1 MALFNYATRELSAKI
16 VYYGPGLSGK
26 TTNIEMVHKMLRPEQ
41 KGRLISLPTQTD
53 RTLFFD
59 FLPIELGQIKG
70 FKVRFH
76 LYTVPGQVFYN
87 ATRRLVLQGVD
98 GVVFVADSQ
107 REMINGDMESLKNLM
122 DNLSAYGKKLEDLP
136 FVLQYNKR
144 DLRSAA
150 PVAELDAALNSLHVP
165 AFEAVAPTGKGV
177 TETLVGISRMVFAH
191 LRKTLLM
198 PGEMAAHDDIGDIA
212 DARIRKTFT
221 TPPAE
226 PLEEITDIEEIH
238 DVGVAPPAVT
248 PPARAKVPPP
258 TPIKVPPPAPA
269 KAAPPPPVKVTPPAP
284 VKLTPPA
291 PVKLTPPAP
300 VEERPQ
306 ATVGEVDLEPTSL
319 RVREAAPPAWFE
331 DLSGIE
337 EEIPEKKP
345 EQPPRAPVEV
355 APPAP
360 VEERPQ
366 ATVGE
371 VDLEPTSPRVA
382 AAAPPVGF
390 EELSEIEVEIKEKE
404 PEPPPPPT
412 TRPFVAVPVP
422 PRPSPPP
429 PSVVVSV
436 TPPPPPPSFTVSA
449 DSEGSGLT
457 FLKFEAPYVSPA
469 GQAVLPALFIDAAG
483 NPVRLRIRVTM
494 DEG

>member
-41 KGRLISLPTQTD
+41 RGRLISLPTETD

-122 DNLSAYGKKLEDLP
+122 DNLSSYGKKLEELP

-144 DLRSAA
+144 DLRNAA
-150 PVAELDAALNSLHVP
+150 PVAELDAALNFVHVP
-165 AFEAVAPTGKGV
+165 TFEAVARTGKGV

-198 PGEMAAHDDIGDIA
+198 PGEMAVHDDIDDLA
-212 DARIRKTFT
+212 DARIRKTFAMQE
-221 TPPAE
+221 AE
-226 PLEEITDIEEIH
+226 PLEEISDVEEIRE
-238 DVGVAPPAVT
+238 GVEEVRAAT
-248 PPARAKVPPP
+248 P
-258 TPIKVPPPAPA
+258 
-269 KAAPPPPVKVTPPAP
+269 AAPVA
-284 VKLTPPA
+284 
-291 PVKLTPPAP
+291 
-300 VEERPQ
+300 
-306 ATVGEVDLEPTSL
+306 EVDLEPTSL
-319 RVREAAPPAWFE
+319 RSSETR
-331 DLSGIE
+331 
-337 EEIPEKKP
+337 
-345 EQPPRAPVEV
+345 
-355 APPAP
+355 
-360 VEERPQ
+360 
-366 ATVGE
+366 
-371 VDLEPTSPRVA
+371 TSSTE
-382 AAAPPVGF
+382 F
-390 EELSEIEVEIKEKE
+390 DELSEIEVE
-404 PEPPPPPT
+404 
-412 TRPFVAVPVP
+412 VPGKATKP
-422 PRPSPPP
+422 AL
-429 PSVVVSV
+429 
-436 TPPPPPPSFTVSA
+436 PSFTVSA
-449 DSEGSGLT
+449 DEEGSGLT
-457 FLKFEAPYVSPA
+457 FLKFEAPFIAPE

-494 DEG
+494 DGE

>member
-41 KGRLISLPTQTD
+41 KGRLISLPTETD

-122 DNLSAYGKKLEDLP
+122 DNLSSYGKKLDDLP

-144 DLRSAA
+144 DLRNAA
-150 PVAELDAALNSLHVP
+150 PVAELDASMNILRVP
-165 AFEAVAPTGKGV
+165 TFEAVAPTGKGV
-177 TETLVGISRMVFAH
+177 IETLVGISRMVFAH

-198 PGEMAAHDDIGDIA
+198 PGEMAAHDDIGDLA

-221 TPPAE
+221 AQEAE
-226 PLEEITDIEEIH
+226 PLEEISDVEEIREE
-238 DVGVAPPAVT
+238 GEG
-248 PPARAKVPPP
+248 ARATASGTSV
-258 TPIKVPPPAPA
+258 A
-269 KAAPPPPVKVTPPAP
+269 
-284 VKLTPPA
+284 
-291 PVKLTPPAP
+291 
-300 VEERPQ
+300 
-306 ATVGEVDLEPTSL
+306 EVDLEPTSL
-319 RVREAAPPAWFE
+319 RSA
-331 DLSGIE
+331 
-337 EEIPEKKP
+337 
-345 EQPPRAPVEV
+345 RAPKPSRE
-355 APPAP
+355 
-360 VEERPQ
+360 
-366 ATVGE
+366 
-371 VDLEPTSPRVA
+371 
-382 AAAPPVGF
+382 F
-390 EELSEIEVEIKEKE
+390 EELSKIEVEAPEKAV
-404 PEPPPPPT
+404 EPP
-412 TRPFVAVPVP
+412 R
-422 PRPSPPP
+422 
-429 PSVVVSV
+429 
-436 TPPPPPPSFTVSA
+436 PSFTVSA
-449 DSEGSGLT
+449 DAVGSGLT
-457 FLKFEAPYVSPA
+457 FLKFEAPFVSPE

-494 DEG
+494 DGE

>member
-26 TTNIEMVHKMLRPEQ
+26 TTNIEIVHKMLRPEQ
-41 KGRLISLPTQTD
+41 KGRLISLPTETD

-122 DNLSAYGKKLEDLP
+122 DNLSSYGKKLEDLP

-144 DLRSAA
+144 DLRNAA
-150 PVAELDAALNSLHVP
+150 PVAELDAALNFLHVP
-165 AFEAVAPTGKGV
+165 TFEAVAPTGKGV
-177 TETLVGISRMVFAH
+177 IETLVGISRMVFAH

-198 PGEMAAHDDIGDIA
+198 PGEMAAHDDIGDLA

-221 TPPAE
+221 TPAPE
-226 PLEEITDIEEIH
+226 PLEEISDLEEIREGE
-238 DVGVAPPAVT
+238 DDARAAAPEPVIAEPAV
-248 PPARAKVPPP
+248 AE
-258 TPIKVPPPAPA
+258 
-269 KAAPPPPVKVTPPAP
+269 
-284 VKLTPPA
+284 
-291 PVKLTPPAP
+291 
-300 VEERPQ
+300 VE
-306 ATVGEVDLEPTSL
+306 LEPTSL
-319 RVREAAPPAWFE
+319 RSSGAP
-331 DLSGIE
+331 
-337 EEIPEKKP
+337 KP
-345 EQPPRAPVEV
+345 SVE
-355 APPAP
+355 
-360 VEERPQ
+360 
-366 ATVGE
+366 
-371 VDLEPTSPRVA
+371 
-382 AAAPPVGF
+382 F
-390 EELSEIEVEIKEKE
+390 EELSEIEVEIPEKG
-404 PEPPPPPT
+404 PEPPPPPPPPT
-412 TRPFVAVPVP
+412 PPPSVAVSVP
-422 PRPSPPP
+422 PPPPTPP

-436 TPPPPPPSFTVSA
+436 PPPPSFTVSA
-449 DSEGSGLT
+449 DVEGSGLT
-457 FLKFEAPYVSPA
+457 FLKFEAPFISSD

-494 DEG
+494 DGE

>member
-41 KGRLISLPTQTD
+41 KGRLISLPTETD

-122 DNLSAYGKKLEDLP
+122 DNLSSYGKKLEDLP

-144 DLRSAA
+144 DLRNAA
-150 PVAELDAALNSLHVP
+150 PVAELDAALNFLHVP
-165 AFEAVAPTGKGV
+165 TFEAVAPTGKGV

-198 PGEMAAHDDIGDIA
+198 PGEMAAHDDIGDLA

-221 TPPAE
+221 TPAAE
-226 PLEEITDIEEIH
+226 PLEEISDVEEIREEGEAIRRGGAPRPPSPRSTSAPALRLGTGRRTATGH
-238 DVGVAPPAVT
+238 GGGGRPGADVASGAGSGSPRLVRGSVGDRGRDPGKGTRTAAPAQHHRHPSAE
-248 PPARAKVPPP
+248 PVPPP
-258 TPIKVPPPAPA
+258 
-269 KAAPPPPVKVTPPAP
+269 
-284 VKLTPPA
+284 
-291 PVKLTPPAP
+291 
-300 VEERPQ
+300 
-306 ATVGEVDLEPTSL
+306 S
-319 RVREAAPPAWFE
+319 
-331 DLSGIE
+331 
-337 EEIPEKKP
+337 
-345 EQPPRAPVEV
+345 
-355 APPAP
+355 
-360 VEERPQ
+360 
-366 ATVGE
+366 
-371 VDLEPTSPRVA
+371 
-382 AAAPPVGF
+382 
-390 EELSEIEVEIKEKE
+390 
-404 PEPPPPPT
+404 PPT
-412 TRPFVAVPVP
+412 
-422 PRPSPPP
+422 PP
-429 PSVVVSV
+429 PSVAVSAP
-436 TPPPPPPSFTVSA
+436 PPPPPPSITVSA
-449 DSEGSGLT
+449 DVEGSGLT
-457 FLKFEAPYVSPA
+457 FLKFEAPFVSPD

-494 DEG
+494 DGE

>member
-41 KGRLISLPTQTD
+41 KGRLISLPTETD

-122 DNLSAYGKKLEDLP
+122 DNLSSYGKKLEDLP

-144 DLRSAA
+144 DLRNAA
-150 PVAELDAALNSLHVP
+150 PVAELDAALNFLHVP
-165 AFEAVAPTGKGV
+165 TFDAVAPTGKGV
-177 TETLVGISRMVFAH
+177 TETLVGISRMVFSH

-198 PGEMAAHDDIGDIA
+198 PGEMAAHNDIGDLA

-221 TPPAE
+221 TPAAE
-226 PLEEITDIEEIH
+226 PLEEISDVEEIQEE
-238 DVGVAPPAVT
+238 GEAIRP
-248 PPARAKVPPP
+248 
-258 TPIKVPPPAPA
+258 
-269 KAAPPPPVKVTPPAP
+269 AAPRAAVEIELEVTPPAP
-284 VKLTPPA
+284 VKI
-291 PVKLTPPAP
+291 VPPAP

-306 ATVGEVDLEPTSL
+306 APVGEVDLEPTSL
-319 RVREAAPPAWFE
+319 RVTQAAPPAW
-331 DLSGIE
+331 
-337 EEIPEKKP
+337 
-345 EQPPRAPVEV
+345 
-355 APPAP
+355 
-360 VEERPQ
+360 
-366 ATVGE
+366 
-371 VDLEPTSPRVA
+371 
-382 AAAPPVGF
+382 F
-390 EELSEIEVEIKEKE
+390 EELSEIEVEIPEKE

-412 TRPFVAVPVP
+412 
-422 PRPSPPP
+422 PP
-429 PSVVVSV
+429 PSVVVSE
-436 TPPPPPPSFTVSA
+436 PPPSPAPPPSIVVTVPPPLPPPSITVSA
-449 DSEGSGLT
+449 DVEGSGLT
-457 FLKFEAPYVSPA
+457 FLKFEAPFVSPD
-469 GQAVLPALFIDAAG
+469 GQAVLPAVFLDAAG
-483 NPVRLRIRVTM
+483 YPVRLRIRVTM
-494 DEG
+494 DGE